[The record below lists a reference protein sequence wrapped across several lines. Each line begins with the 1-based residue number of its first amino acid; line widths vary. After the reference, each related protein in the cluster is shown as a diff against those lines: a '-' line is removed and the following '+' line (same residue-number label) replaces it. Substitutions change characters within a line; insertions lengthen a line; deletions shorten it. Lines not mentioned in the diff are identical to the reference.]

1 MLGVDAVRVG
11 VGVLAD
17 ILCKREGFAASAPE
31 CLASSQSSTQLGHGD
46 VALARTRGTELAV
59 AERHCWRNVAE
70 LGHLCVCV
78 LERSG
83 GEGFFWA
90 PTNFPQ
96 ERKKGPRRAEVA
108 EVSSREGK
116 CTVWLVSRIHQAYA
130 ESERERERSR

>member
-78 LERSG
+78 CWRGAEGRLFWRQPIFRKSGRKVREELKWRRSQA
-83 GEGFFWA
+83 EKESA
-90 PTNFPQ
+90 PFGSSVVST
-96 ERKKGPRRAEVA
+96 RLTPRA
-108 EVSSREGK
+108 
-116 CTVWLVSRIHQAYA
+116 
-130 ESERERERSR
+130 RERERSR

>member
-17 ILCKREGFAASAPE
+17 ILCKREGFAA
-31 CLASSQSSTQLGHGD
+31 STQLGHGD

-78 LERSG
+78 CWRGAEGRLFWRQPIFRKSGRKVREELKWRRSQA
-83 GEGFFWA
+83 EKESA
-90 PTNFPQ
+90 PFGSSVVST
-96 ERKKGPRRAEVA
+96 RLTPRA
-108 EVSSREGK
+108 
-116 CTVWLVSRIHQAYA
+116 
-130 ESERERERSR
+130 RERERSR